1 MVTDNDLIED
11 NLMSASKEI
20 NRDSMVDVSD
30 MQNVTESKTPQNG
43 QVDSTTA
50 SYCKPLDD
58 ADAYVQKLKQN

>member
-1 MVTDNDLIED
+1 
-11 NLMSASKEI
+11 
-20 NRDSMVDVSD
+20 MVDVSD